1 MPNIV
6 PANTQGLP
14 AINRRRLLG
23 GIAAVSTASA
33 VAGTSTTMATT
44 YEPPASDNLDALP
57 ISALWVRAIE
67 LAHDLSE
74 ILDRLNADGDATMVE
89 VHAGK
94 SGHARVHFREA
105 LPNDARGMLAH
116 YAACYRQTAQSI
128 EPDVTEWSHVIYADA
143 GVDCRFALIGN
154 RKAVRS

>member
-1 MPNIV
+1 MSNTV
-6 PANTQGLP
+6 PANAQGLP
-14 AINRRRLLG
+14 EINRRGLLT
-23 GIAAVSTASA
+23 GIAAVPVAA
-33 VAGTSTTMATT
+33 VAGASATLAAAHEAV
-44 YEPPASDNLDALP
+44 EPELDLDALP
-57 ISALWVRAIE
+57 IGALWVRAIE

-74 ILDRLNADGDATMVE
+74 ILDRLNAEGDTTMVE

-105 LPNDARGMLAH
+105 LPTDARGMLAY
-116 YAACYRQTAQSI
+116 YAACYRQTAQAI
-128 EPDVTEWSHVIYADA
+128 EPDMTDWSHVIYADE

>member
-6 PANTQGLP
+6 PANAQGLP
-14 AINRRRLLG
+14 DINRRRLLG
-23 GIAAVSTASA
+23 NIAGLTAASA
-33 VAGTSTTMATT
+33 VAGATAATAAT

-89 VHAGK
+89 IHAGE

-105 LPNDARGMLAH
+105 LPNDARGMLAY
-116 YAACYRQTAQSI
+116 YAACYRQTAQAI